1 MKILQPLLPA
11 PRLSQPPR
19 QLFLIP
25 AAGTRGELCPVGRQ
39 LAAPAGSEADLA
51 ELFLLKQPRNVLT
64 GPPFA
69 QLRTQNCHGNKAQA
83 AVAQGC
89 MIRTLGMSAKNA
101 PGRLSFP
108 SRHFVFLLSYRGSM
122 KNHPICSI
130 YTPISCYSLPWRE
143 LQIADAACT
152 L

>member
-11 PRLSQPPR
+11 PCLSQPPR

-25 AAGTRGELCPVGRQ
+25 AAGTRGELCPVGRL

-51 ELFLLKQPRNVLT
+51 ELFLLKQPRNVLAV
-64 GPPFA
+64 PPLA

-89 MIRTLGMSAKNA
+89 MIRTLGMSAKMLLEGSA
-101 PGRLSFP
+101 FP
-108 SRHFVFLLSYRGSM
+108 ADTVFLLSYRGSM